1 MDPSPLFIFSMY
13 EPPHF
18 FQRISDPPA
27 HIMAQLGTLTQQ
39 LWVRSNGPQRHRLL
53 CLGDEHKPVAGT
65 SEAAL
70 YFELS
75 CSRIFRNKQAV
86 VTSAA
91 GCSPSKLLLKYRGWS
106 FGRHKY
112 TQETFAE
119 SFRGLHEILSSV
131 DSGFP
136 FVLEF
141 QSQKLAQDGFL
152 PPNTVIQLLPEIKK
166 MTTRSSAPSVSNHSE
181 VVQPNR
187 IPWESFPGPDTEST
201 DFQLHKLI
209 KSIK

>member
-1 MDPSPLFIFSMY
+1 MS
-13 EPPHF
+13 
-18 FQRISDPPA
+18 
-27 HIMAQLGTLTQQ
+27 
-39 LWVRSNGPQRHRLL
+39 
-53 CLGDEHKPVAGT
+53 
-65 SEAAL
+65 
-70 YFELS
+70 
-75 CSRIFRNKQAV
+75 SRMQSLKIAPTIPRMIFRKTQIH
-86 VTSAA
+86 
-91 GCSPSKLLLKYRGWS
+91 P
-106 FGRHKY
+106 H
-112 TQETFAE
+112 QETFAE